1 MSVTQP
7 LSDSDHDTQQR
18 SPIYIGVTQPLPDS
32 DHDTQHRWPK
42 SDTVTHLP
50 CDTVSTRHTVYSRNT
65 TPPIAVTLHLL

>member
-7 LSDSDHDTQQR
+7 LPDSNRDTQQR
-18 SPIYIGVTQPLPDS
+18 SPIYIGVTQSLLDN
-32 DHDTQHRWPK
+32 DHDTQHRCSR

-65 TPPIAVTLHLL
+65 TPPIAVTPHHL